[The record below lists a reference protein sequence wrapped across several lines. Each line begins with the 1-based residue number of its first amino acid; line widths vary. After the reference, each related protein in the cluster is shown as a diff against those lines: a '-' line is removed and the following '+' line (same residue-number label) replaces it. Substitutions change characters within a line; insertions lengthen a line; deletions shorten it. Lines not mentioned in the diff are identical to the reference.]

1 MQEVSPIAMP
11 IQNPK
16 PYEMVGPGIDARIL
30 DLVRQGCR
38 ARKEFTRKEIADD
51 CQIWVAQTGF
61 YISHLQTEGEVER
74 VKLGTYRWI
83 RVKPLGHGR
92 GLVESI
98 LLPLYRR
105 LGTFSRDD
113 LVLKTGLSVNAVA
126 GHLGRCLRRG
136 WLKKLPDGRFQWLS
150 RA

>member
-1 MQEVSPIAMP
+1 VKIH
-11 IQNPK
+11 NPK
-16 PYEMVGPGIDARIL
+16 PYEMVGPGIDPRIL
-30 DLVRQGCR
+30 DLVRQACR

-51 CQIWVAQTGF
+51 CQIWVAQAGF
-61 YISHLQTEGEVER
+61 YISHLQDQGEVEGI
-74 VKLGTYRWI
+74 KLGTYRWI
-83 RVKPLGHGR
+83 KVKPPERGR
-92 GLVESI
+92 GLAEAV
-98 LLPLYRR
+98 LLPLYKR

-136 WLKKLPDGRFQWLS
+136 WLKKLPDGRFQWLA